1 VSPIATASL
10 PSIFSFFGQ
19 VSIDEEGKLV
29 GAGDLAAQTTKAMKN
44 LGLALEAAGAT
55 FADIV
60 KTTTF
65 VVNYRPALRTVITD
79 AKKPFWAGK
88 PPTSVLIGVASLASA
103 RQVRCNL
110 YSITTNQA
118 AISAQRPD
126 MKGLLF
132 RNEVVDAV
140 YKDVSAF

>member
-1 VSPIATASL
+1 
-10 PSIFSFFGQ
+10 
-19 VSIDEEGKLV
+19 
-29 GAGDLAAQTTKAMKN
+29 
-44 LGLALEAAGAT
+44 LEAAGAT

-60 KTTTF
+60 KTTTL

-88 PPTSVLIGVASLASA
+88 PTSALIGVASLASA

-140 YKDVSAF
+140 YKDVSAL